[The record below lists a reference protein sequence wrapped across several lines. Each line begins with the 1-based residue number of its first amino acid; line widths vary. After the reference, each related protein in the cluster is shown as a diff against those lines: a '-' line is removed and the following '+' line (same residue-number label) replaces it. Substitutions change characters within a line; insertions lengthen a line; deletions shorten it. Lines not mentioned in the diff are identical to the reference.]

1 MAKPIEGLLTLSCLQ
16 CDWFAE
22 TTISNSLKVTTAFVE
37 EAQAH
42 ANQHEQHAVEIVQR
56 IRLYSENYVEPT
68 PAPRQGRTAAARRDT
83 GMQTG
88 FLDQTRRLNH

>member
-1 MAKPIEGLLTLSCLQ
+1 MGKPVESRLTMSCLQ
-16 CDWFAE
+16 CDWSAE
-22 TTISNSLKVTTAFVE
+22 TTISNSMRVTRAFVE

-68 PAPRQGRTAAARRDT
+68 PAPQQGRSAAARRDP
-83 GMQTG
+83 GIQTG
-88 FLDQTRRLNH
+88 LLDTPRRHNH